1 MSESGVLS
9 PAAAI
14 RQMMIFSTG
23 IGQRALDKLGP
34 TDKQQNSIFT
44 RTLLNE
50 MDRPSQS
57 VDRLLRAVREKV
69 VQIARSVG
77 HDQVPAI
84 YDQVVGDFY
93 FK

>member
-1 MSESGVLS
+1 MSESGVL
-9 PAAAI
+9 PTPKAI
-14 RQMMIFSTG
+14 RQIIIFSAG
-23 IGQRALDKLGP
+23 IGQQALDKLGP
-34 TDKQQNSIFT
+34 TDKQQNSIFI

-57 VDRLLRAVREKV
+57 VDRLLRAVRKKV

-77 HDQVPAI
+77 HGQVPAI